1 MMPPGVTPPG
11 VHPSL
16 DGAELATTL
25 TCMEW
30 FMNFYDE
37 AMANPN
43 PYMRPRECVVHA
55 GDVIFVPCGWWHL
68 AVNLE
73 ETVALTQNFVSRC
86 NLPKVLDFLEEQPH
100 NISGLAVDQRPYLF
114 DRFTAAMQTAH
125 PELLSEAQG
134 TRTATRTATRKED
147 ELSSSEEAPSS
158 LASSSSS
165 SLLSKALQANKRQGD
180 GDAAGEEG
188 GGAGFSFSFSF

>member
-1 MMPPGVTPPG
+1 
-11 VHPSL
+11 
-16 DGAELATTL
+16 
-25 TCMEW
+25 
-30 FMNFYDE
+30 MNFYDE

-100 NISGLAVDQRPYLF
+100 NISGLSVDQRPHLYA
-114 DRFTAAMQTAH
+114 RFTAAMETAH
-125 PELLSEAQG
+125 PQLLANAGAKREVAKREVARREAG
-134 TRTATRTATRKED
+134 EAAG
-147 ELSSSEEAPSS
+147 SSAPQPPAASS
-158 LASSSSS
+158 SSSSS
-165 SLLSKALQANKRQGD
+165 SLLSEALQANKRQGADEKEAAAD
-180 GDAAGEEG
+180 GEASGAA
-188 GGAGFSFSFSF
+188 FSFSFSF

>member
-1 MMPPGVTPPG
+1 
-11 VHPSL
+11 
-16 DGAELATTL
+16 
-25 TCMEW
+25 
-30 FMNFYDE
+30 MNFYDE

-100 NISGLAVDQRPYLF
+100 NISGLSVDQRPHLYA
-114 DRFTAAMQTAH
+114 RVTAAMETAH
-125 PELLSEAQG
+125 PQLLANAGAKREVARREAG
-134 TRTATRTATRKED
+134 EAAG
-147 ELSSSEEAPSS
+147 SSAPQPPAASS
-158 LASSSSS
+158 SSSSS
-165 SLLSKALQANKRQGD
+165 SLLSEALQANKRQGADEMNAAAD
-180 GDAAGEEG
+180 GEASGAA
-188 GGAGFSFSFSF
+188 FSFSFSF